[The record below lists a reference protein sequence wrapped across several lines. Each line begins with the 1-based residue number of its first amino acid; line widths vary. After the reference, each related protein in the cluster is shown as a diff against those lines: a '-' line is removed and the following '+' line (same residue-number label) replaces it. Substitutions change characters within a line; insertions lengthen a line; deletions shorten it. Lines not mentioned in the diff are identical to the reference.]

1 MPVLTQSEME
11 KAELEAVL
19 ASEIF
24 AKSPNLAKML
34 QYIGHKYFDG
44 QVQFLKEY
52 NIGVEAL
59 GRPPEFDPKLD
70 SIVRVEAHRLREK
83 LKRYYETEGA
93 GHPVIISLQVG
104 HYIPQFIR
112 RSEITIDTAGDSVP
126 DSNSEGLS
134 GAGNGGATSAQVD
147 QPAASPVDMP
157 PATSLEVTADLPHV
171 HWWLQWRTLLVAFSI
186 LILIIGLG
194 ALALMISKSDM
205 PVVVP
210 LPSAM
215 TSASVAANQD
225 HEVRIIAGYSKKEY
239 IDSQGK
245 TWGPDRY
252 YSGGE
257 ALTKPQIFI
266 ARASDPTLFAT
277 VRQGEFSYNIP
288 LKPGNYEL
296 RLYFVE
302 TDYGPWTLR
311 GGGEI
316 SRLFNIDM
324 NGKHL
329 LTTFDVFSDAGGANV
344 ADERIFKDVS
354 PAPDG
359 YLHLN
364 FNNVIDYS
372 ILSALEIVPSLPGKI
387 QPIRLVA
394 QEHSY
399 TDDSGRI
406 WIPDRYSMGG
416 RLIKIARTVSG
427 TPDAG
432 LYSGERYG
440 HFDYAIPVAEGR
452 YALTLRFAETYFG
465 PTNPGGGG
473 VGSRVFDVYCN
484 GVALLRNFDVF
495 KEAGGENRAL
505 ERTFHGLQP
514 NAMGKIMLSFVPVT
528 NYASVKAIEVV
539 DESK

>member
-1 MPVLTQSEME
+1 MSVLTQSEME

-34 QYIGHKYFDG
+34 QYIGQKYFDSD
-44 QVQFLKEY
+44 VRSLKEY

-93 GHPVIISLQVG
+93 DHPVIISLQLG
-104 HYIPQFIR
+104 HYAPQFLR
-112 RSEITIDTAGDSVP
+112 RSDIAVNSAGNPIP
-126 DSNSEGLS
+126 DSNSENPDS
-134 GAGNGGATSAQVD
+134 DANGGRSSGQTGQLAATPIDSASTTNLE
-147 QPAASPVDMP
+147 AA
-157 PATSLEVTADLPHV
+157 TALPRMQ
-171 HWWLQWRTLLVAFSI
+171 WWLRWRMSLVSFAILL
-186 LILIIGLG
+186 LIIGLG

-205 PVVVP
+205 PVIVP

-225 HEVRIIAGYSKKEY
+225 EDVRIIAGYSKKEY
-239 IDSQGK
+239 IDSQGR

-252 YSGGE
+252 YTGGE
-257 ALTKPQIFI
+257 ALTKPQVFI
-266 ARASDPTLFAT
+266 ARAADPTLFAT

-329 LTTFDVFSDAGGANV
+329 ITTFDVFSDAGGANV

-354 PAPDG
+354 PALDG

-416 RLIKIARTVSG
+416 RLIKIAQTVSG

-452 YALTLRFAETYFG
+452 YGLTMRFAETYFG
-465 PTNPGGGG
+465 PANPGGGG

-539 DESK
+539 DESR

>member
-1 MPVLTQSEME
+1 
-11 KAELEAVL
+11 
-19 ASEIF
+19 
-24 AKSPNLAKML
+24 
-34 QYIGHKYFDG
+34 
-44 QVQFLKEY
+44 
-52 NIGVEAL
+52 
-59 GRPPEFDPKLD
+59 
-70 SIVRVEAHRLREK
+70 
-83 LKRYYETEGA
+83 
-93 GHPVIISLQVG
+93 
-104 HYIPQFIR
+104 
-112 RSEITIDTAGDSVP
+112 
-126 DSNSEGLS
+126 
-134 GAGNGGATSAQVD
+134 
-147 QPAASPVDMP
+147 
-157 PATSLEVTADLPHV
+157 
-171 HWWLQWRTLLVAFSI
+171 
-186 LILIIGLG
+186 
-194 ALALMISKSDM
+194 
-205 PVVVP
+205 
-210 LPSAM
+210 
-215 TSASVAANQD
+215 
-225 HEVRIIAGYSKKEY
+225 
-239 IDSQGK
+239 
-245 TWGPDRY
+245 
-252 YSGGE
+252 
-257 ALTKPQIFI
+257 
-266 ARASDPTLFAT
+266 LFAT

-329 LTTFDVFSDAGGANV
+329 ITTLDVFSDAGGANV
-344 ADERIFKDVS
+344 ADERIFKDIS

-364 FNNVIDYS
+364 FNKVIDYP
-372 ILSALEIVPSLPGKI
+372 ILSALEIVPSLPGKT

-406 WIPDRYSMGG
+406 WIPDRYSLGG
-416 RLIKIARTVSG
+416 RLIKIAQEVTG

-440 HFDYAIPVAEGR
+440 HFDYAIPVADGR

-473 VGSRVFDVYCN
+473 IGNRLFDVYCN
-484 GVALLRNFDVF
+484 GVALLRNFDIF

-505 ERTFHGLQP
+505 EKTFHGLRP
-514 NAMGKIMLSFVPVT
+514 NAMGKLMLSFVPVT

-539 DESK
+539 DESR